1 MGRTE
6 EIKSSRQKFAENV
19 VYFLIWLVVF
29 LVSVVGYSIDGVV
42 QWTEVGRFWLRAAP
56 FFLLFLVNNYLL
68 MPRFFM
74 KKRYAAYVISA
85 FMAVL
90 VVTAFHAVMFRQLK
104 DKFPPH
110 GTEPGERPR
119 HEQLQNPPGEGPGR
133 RERFWE
139 GEVTGG
145 PRGNM
150 MRPGPPRPFPFK
162 WGLVINKFLLA
173 LLLMGFNIAVKLI
186 FKTVSDARVME
197 ELERQN
203 LRAELDYLKV
213 QINPHFFMN
222 TLNNIHALVDI
233 DGEKAKETIIELSK
247 IMRYVFYETDK
258 SLVPLSQEV
267 RFLENYISLM
277 SIRYSGDVRIEN
289 IYPESLPEGRIP
301 PLMLSTLV
309 ENAFKHGISY
319 RQDSFIRSEISV
331 QGERLLYTVS
341 NSRQDSAPAGQ
352 GSGVGLD
359 NLRKRLALLY
369 GDRFRLKLVTR
380 GGVHTALLEI
390 PIEK

>member
-6 EIKSSRQKFAENV
+6 EIKRSRQRVAENA

-29 LVSVVGYSIDGVV
+29 LVTLVGFSIDGVV
-42 QWTEVGRFWLRAAP
+42 QWEEVGRFWLRAAP

-68 MPRFFM
+68 LPRFFL
-74 KKRYAAYVISA
+74 KKKYAAYVVSA
-85 FMAVL
+85 FTAVL
-90 VVTAFHAVMFRQLK
+90 VVTAFHGMMFRQMK
-104 DKFPPH
+104 DRFPPH
-110 GTEPGERPR
+110 GTFPGDRPVR
-119 HEQLQNPPGEGPGR
+119 EQMQGPPGEGPRQGGR
-133 RERFWE
+133 FDAD
-139 GEVTGG
+139 GTGS
-145 PRGNM
+145 RGDI

-162 WGLVINKFLLA
+162 WGLLLNKFLLA
-173 LLLMGFNIAVKLI
+173 LLLAGFNIAVKLI

-233 DGEKAKETIIELSK
+233 DGEKAKDTIIELSK
-247 IMRYVFYETDK
+247 IMRYVLYETDK
-258 SLVPLSQEV
+258 PLAPLSQEV

-289 IYPESLPEGRIP
+289 TYPDNMPEGRIP

-319 RQDSFIRSEISV
+319 RKDSFIRSELVV

-341 NSRQDSAPAGQ
+341 NSRQDAAPDRQ

-359 NLRKRLALLY
+359 NLRKRLGLLY

-380 GGVHTALLEI
+380 DGVHTALLEI